1 MTIMVEDSYRNF
13 TLAEMRSERPGFFSN
28 TEGPERYHIRKNHL
42 IIKRLD
48 TRKITVWQFVWFT
61 KVGYILRPVWYP
73 PEDLSIYKVIW
84 GVEERLADG
93 RWPIS
98 ESDYGNP
105 YEREEDAHDTTNS

>member
-1 MTIMVEDSYRNF
+1 MTIMIEDSYRNF
-13 TLAEMRSERPGFFSN
+13 TLAEIRSERPDFFKN
-28 TEGPERYHIRKNHL
+28 KQEVERYRVRKNHL
-42 IIKRLD
+42 IIEKLVSK
-48 TRKITVWQFVWFT
+48 TIKVWQFVWFT

-73 PEDLSIYKVIW
+73 PEELSIHQVIW

-105 YEREEDAHDTTNS
+105 YEREEDAHETTSN